1 MTVEASEKLIR
12 KWFWT
17 FGEKLTEEYPEYKPT
32 FEYIVSNSH
41 DNGLLWEVLEFAYR
55 HLEVD
60 SELKGGMDNL
70 IVTDYLNALEYG
82 YNEWIK

>member
-1 MTVEASEKLIR
+1 MTKELSEETIR
-12 KWFWT
+12 LRFWT
-17 FGEKLTEEYPEYKPT
+17 FADKLTNEYPEYKPT
-32 FEYIVSNSH
+32 FEYIISDSH

-60 SELKGGMDNL
+60 SELKGGMENL
-70 IVTDYLNALEYG
+70 GVYDYLTALEYG